1 MKSQSYE
8 YVQTNPC
15 THTYAPMINR
25 RIRIKYKVK
34 GSEILTNGLN
44 HSLTVLK
51 CQDQKD
57 KGQSQ
62 KSTSP
67 ETKIYAYK
75 PCCNEQKTQ
84 LQHKLTS
91 LTLNSQGMTY
101 TGSTLQIIDFQKKKE
116 RKRFNILLIHT
127 TQHR

>member
-1 MKSQSYE
+1 M
-8 YVQTNPC
+8 
-15 THTYAPMINR
+15 
-25 RIRIKYKVK
+25 
-34 GSEILTNGLN
+34 
-44 HSLTVLK
+44 LK

-67 ETKIYAYK
+67 ETKIHAHK

-101 TGSTLQIIDFQKKKE
+101 TGSTLQIIDFQKKKKE